1 MADHTKQQKSGKR
14 SIHPRT
20 HARSAISTAG
30 HRASATY
37 HLLSREEKN
46 NQSQPSA
53 TATLQLEVFPQQII
67 QQQELRVD
75 TASTLP
81 CTRVGTLVLN
91 FARPPATACP
101 AVVGEEASAR
111 IDALGGALRDGRGGL
126 EQTQSHADNHVRG
139 VFVLPR
145 LTPTIFA
152 LVVPIPSPNCSLGP
166 WPQGC
171 WSSPGFNAISGRKRY
186 TKTNQ
191 AE

>member
-91 FARPPATACP
+91 FASPPCDSVSCGSWRRSIGADRRIGGGTTGWTGRP
-101 AVVGEEASAR
+101 
-111 IDALGGALRDGRGGL
+111 GAN
-126 EQTQSHADNHVRG
+126 TVI
-139 VFVLPR
+139 
-145 LTPTIFA
+145 TPTTTCGA
-152 LVVPIPSPNCSLGP
+152 
-166 WPQGC
+166 
-171 WSSPGFNAISGRKRY
+171 SSFSRV
-186 TKTNQ
+186 
-191 AE
+191 